1 MKTFLAAAHV
11 DRLCSQVEANATVT
25 LRLLHPK
32 DRPMAD
38 INSLR
43 QRYLDLSDDELRHIV
58 ISGGLTDQAR
68 ELLGQELRRRGID
81 NVSEYREHLRRVD
94 QALLEKR
101 QQALQRKEKSIRFYS
116 RTGYGLSLGSILAG
130 LFVLYVQKDERNG
143 VGIIITGVILL
154 PLVWTIALVRRLI
167 WRVLLRP

>member
-1 MKTFLAAAHV
+1 MV
-11 DRLCSQVEANATVT
+11 
-25 LRLLHPK
+25 
-32 DRPMAD
+32 D

-43 QRYLDLSDDELRHIV
+43 QRYLDLSDDELRHIA

-68 ELLGQELRRRGID
+68 ELLEQELRRRGID
-81 NVSEYREHLRRVD
+81 DVSEYREHLRRVD
-94 QALLEKR
+94 QQLLQKR
-101 QQALQRKEKSIRFYS
+101 QQALQRKETSIRLYS
-116 RTGYGLSLGSILAG
+116 RIGYGLSLASILAG

-143 VGIIITGVILL
+143 VGIIIPGFILL

>member
-1 MKTFLAAAHV
+1 
-11 DRLCSQVEANATVT
+11 
-25 LRLLHPK
+25 
-32 DRPMAD
+32 
-38 INSLR
+38 LR

-81 NVSEYREHLRRVD
+81 DVSEYREHLRRVD

-101 QQALQRKEKSIRFYS
+101 QQALQLKEKSIRLYS
-116 RTGYGLSLGSILAG
+116 RVGYGLSLGSILAG
-130 LFVLYVQKDERNG
+130 LFVLFVQKDERNG
-143 VGIIITGVILL
+143 VGIIITGVILV
-154 PLVWTIALVRRLI
+154 PLVWAIALVRRLI

>member
-1 MKTFLAAAHV
+1 
-11 DRLCSQVEANATVT
+11 
-25 LRLLHPK
+25 
-32 DRPMAD
+32 MAD

-81 NVSEYREHLRRVD
+81 DVSEYREHLRRVD

-116 RTGYGLSLGSILAG
+116 RVGYGLALGSILAG
-130 LFVLYVQKDERNG
+130 LFVLFVQKDERNG
-143 VGIIITGVILL
+143 VGIIITGVILV
-154 PLVWTIALVRRLI
+154 PLVWAIALVRRFI

>member
-1 MKTFLAAAHV
+1 
-11 DRLCSQVEANATVT
+11 
-25 LRLLHPK
+25 
-32 DRPMAD
+32 MAD

-81 NVSEYREHLRRVD
+81 DVSEYREHLRRVD

-101 QQALQRKEKSIRFYS
+101 QQALQLKEKSIRLYS
-116 RTGYGLSLGSILAG
+116 RVGYGLSLGSILAG
-130 LFVLYVQKDERNG
+130 LFVLFVQKDERNG
-143 VGIIITGVILL
+143 VGIIITGVILV
-154 PLVWTIALVRRLI
+154 PLVWAIALVRRLI